1 MMSTIEPVFLTEQIR
16 SIEEAAFAQSNPPD
30 LMEKAGYA
38 AAEIAKKHCIQNAA
52 SRILVLAGPGNNG
65 GDAFVAARYLKQW
78 GHIVTIVFNANSER
92 MPQDAQKAR
101 QSWLD
106 QCGTIEVDIPDNQH
120 WDLIIDGLFG
130 IGLQPDRPIADQ
142 YLDWIN
148 LVNAM
153 QKPILALD
161 VPSGLGSD
169 DGGVYSVVINATFT
183 VTFIGLKPGLLTQY
197 GPQYSGKLFVCRL
210 DLDPTAILSSHQWV
224 INRKM
229 IQMLLP
235 PPRPANSHKGNF
247 GSVGILGGNA
257 GMTGAAILAGRA
269 ALYLGAGRIY
279 LGMLT
284 SSAPDIDLLH
294 PELMIRTPTE
304 LFELGTINCLVVGPG
319 MDMNELTYRYL
330 KNALYTDL
338 PLVLDA
344 DALNHIAF
352 HSELANQL
360 KQRGSDT
367 VLTPHPME
375 AARLLDT
382 DVSIVQ
388 SNRLDAATRLAAKFN
403 CLVVLKGAGSICAKP
418 DGTCFFNTSG
428 NPGLSSAGTGDVL
441 CGIIG
446 ALIAQG
452 LKPDDALLLAVYLH
466 GAAADELFEENNGP
480 VGMTAS
486 EIMIA
491 ARLLMNRWIYRRD

>member
-1 MMSTIEPVFLTEQIR
+1 
-16 SIEEAAFAQSNPPD
+16 
-30 LMEKAGYA
+30 
-38 AAEIAKKHCIQNAA
+38 
-52 SRILVLAGPGNNG
+52 
-65 GDAFVAARYLKQW
+65 
-78 GHIVTIVFNANSER
+78 
-92 MPQDAQKAR
+92 
-101 QSWLD
+101 
-106 QCGTIEVDIPDNQH
+106 
-120 WDLIIDGLFG
+120 
-130 IGLQPDRPIADQ
+130 
-142 YLDWIN
+142 
-148 LVNAM
+148 
-153 QKPILALD
+153 
-161 VPSGLGSD
+161 
-169 DGGVYSVVINATFT
+169 
-183 VTFIGLKPGLLTQY
+183 
-197 GPQYSGKLFVCRL
+197 
-210 DLDPTAILSSHQWV
+210 
-224 INRKM
+224 
-229 IQMLLP
+229 
-235 PPRPANSHKGNF
+235 
-247 GSVGILGGNA
+247 
-257 GMTGAAILAGRA
+257 
-269 ALYLGAGRIY
+269 
-279 LGMLT
+279 MLT